1 MRALLGVLR
10 SVCLGIGSGTPVS
23 NLTPQK
29 TIPNFANRVTGSD
42 ATQHN
47 TTLWKIPCFFIFSGK
62 VWKRLETSGFGMIF
76 NFLFWKSLEFCPKV
90 KNFNFNFKKKLF
102 PQLFLCCFT
111 YCLDLYSLFLSF
123 NDNF

>member
-1 MRALLGVLR
+1 MRALLGDLR

-47 TTLWKIPCFFIFSGK
+47 TTHTVVVSKH
-62 VWKRLETSGFGMIF
+62 
-76 NFLFWKSLEFCPKV
+76 KSDK
-90 KNFNFNFKKKLF
+90 
-102 PQLFLCCFT
+102 
-111 YCLDLYSLFLSF
+111 
-123 NDNF
+123 

>member
-1 MRALLGVLR
+1 MRALLGDLC

-47 TTLWKIPCFFIFSGK
+47 TVTDSKPSWIFDIYTNKIARFRIYF
-62 VWKRLETSGFGMIF
+62 
-76 NFLFWKSLEFCPKV
+76 
-90 KNFNFNFKKKLF
+90 
-102 PQLFLCCFT
+102 
-111 YCLDLYSLFLSF
+111 
-123 NDNF
+123 

>member
-1 MRALLGVLR
+1 MHTPNTYTTPFQVPCSLSDYLSSHFSEQSGRGLCAQTIACSGETEHMRALLGDLR

-47 TTLWKIPCFFIFSGK
+47 TTHRKENLISI
-62 VWKRLETSGFGMIF
+62 
-76 NFLFWKSLEFCPKV
+76 
-90 KNFNFNFKKKLF
+90 
-102 PQLFLCCFT
+102 Q
-111 YCLDLYSLFLSF
+111 
-123 NDNF
+123 

>member
-1 MRALLGVLR
+1 MHLESSSIAHSRIVQFCPSWTVHLLMRALLGDLR

-47 TTLWKIPCFFIFSGK
+47 T
-62 VWKRLETSGFGMIF
+62 
-76 NFLFWKSLEFCPKV
+76 
-90 KNFNFNFKKKLF
+90 
-102 PQLFLCCFT
+102 
-111 YCLDLYSLFLSF
+111 
-123 NDNF
+123 

>member
-1 MRALLGVLR
+1 MRALLGDLR

-47 TTLWKIPCFFIFSGK
+47 TTQHNTTQHNTK
-62 VWKRLETSGFGMIF
+62 VIKRRNAIT
-76 NFLFWKSLEFCPKV
+76 KSSSTAHTVTEQAV
-90 KNFNFNFKKKLF
+90 
-102 PQLFLCCFT
+102 
-111 YCLDLYSLFLSF
+111 
-123 NDNF
+123 